1 MIFFKYKIIA
11 KSPSSCVRLTRKL
24 SSPYSIVN
32 MAVNL
37 TELSLPQL
45 EGLKSQLDQVNCV
58 INIIISLFYLEPQ
71 DTLI

>member
-1 MIFFKYKIIA
+1 MLKYKTIA

-45 EGLKSQLDQVNCV
+45 EGLKTQLDQVNCF
-58 INIIISLFYLEPQ
+58 INIIISSFHFVWQYA
-71 DTLI
+71 LI